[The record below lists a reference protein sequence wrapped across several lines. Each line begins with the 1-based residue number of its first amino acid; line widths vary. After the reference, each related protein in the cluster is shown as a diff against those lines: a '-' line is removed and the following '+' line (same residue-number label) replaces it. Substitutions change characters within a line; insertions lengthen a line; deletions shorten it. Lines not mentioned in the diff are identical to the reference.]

1 MATTLNWPSVLAEVL
16 VSGAPIRENGLV
28 GWWSMNRTALDGAVL
43 RDDSGN
49 GNHGTIVGATPVD
62 GVSGKALS
70 FDGVDDYVSIPA
82 SKMVNQSMVFASARI
97 RKNSAGLAGLIVGK
111 DNGALAGSW
120 GFFVTA
126 DALVFRSERVTT
138 SGRWAAPLPSDTNWH
153 HVSVV
158 YNSSSTANDPVFF
171 VDGAVVAT
179 TETAT
184 PVGAV
189 KDDSLIPT
197 YIGALPDTQR
207 WAGTV
212 DELRIYN
219 RALTA
224 EEVAALYRRVTSY
237 QALPEFPMPDGFS
250 ETVQDGALRSRS
262 DSGLEKIRRRFT
274 ATPTLYSTRYQL
286 TAEQK
291 QLLDYFYRTTT
302 RGGTLRFNWPHPHG
316 YSVEARFRAPPVY
329 TATDVEVIADVRLE
343 VAA

>member
-1 MATTLNWPSVLAEVL
+1 MATIDWPSTLALAL
-16 VSGAPIRENGLV
+16 VSGAPIREKGLV

-43 RDDSGN
+43 RDDSGS
-49 GNHGTIVGATPVD
+49 GNDGTIYGATPVD

-70 FDGVDDYVSIPA
+70 FDGVDDWVDTGYTPTPAESLSLCGWFRVPSSYTWNTSAANFIFGGQGSIRGIGLLRVTSNNNVAAAIRTDSGNTVGAAYVIDRDVWYQFSVVYDA
-82 SKMVNQSMVFASARI
+82 SGTLSLYIN
-97 RKNSAGLAGLIVGK
+97 
-111 DNGALAGSW
+111 
-120 GFFVTA
+120 
-126 DALVFRSERVTT
+126 DALVSTVAAAYSDFEPASITI
-138 SGRWAAPLPSDTNWH
+138 GRYLFTGTGSAYQECDT
-153 HVSVV
+153 
-158 YNSSSTANDPVFF
+158 
-171 VDGAVVAT
+171 
-179 TETAT
+179 
-184 PVGAV
+184 
-189 KDDSLIPT
+189 
-197 YIGALPDTQR
+197 
-207 WAGTV
+207 
-212 DELRIYN
+212 DELRIYT

-224 EEVAALYRRVTSY
+224 EEVAARYTRVTSY

-302 RGGTLRFNWPHPHG
+302 RGGTLRFNWTHPHG
-316 YSVEARFRAPPVY
+316 YPVEARFRAPPVY